1 MRALASLFL
10 FNFVMFIFGVAAA
23 MPLAAQ
29 TPDLSGTWLSDSHG
43 NEKWILEQ
51 KSGKIHV
58 QEMDGDKV
66 QANYTCSLDGTECEA
81 KEDGHS
87 EKITMYFN
95 GTKLVKICERGSG
108 TVKQRLEI
116 SADGKTLNVETVP
129 LSSSQKA
136 ETVSFRRQT
145 T

>member
-1 MRALASLFL
+1 MRKFTSFSLF
-10 FNFVMFIFGVAAA
+10 IFMGAAVF
-23 MPLAAQ
+23 PLAAQ
-29 TPDLSGTWLSDSHG
+29 TPDLSGTWISDSHG
-43 NEKWILEQ
+43 SEKWILEQ
-51 KSGKIHV
+51 KGGKIHI
-58 QEMDGDKV
+58 QELDGDKV
-66 QANYTCSLDGTECEA
+66 EANFTCSLDGQECEA

-108 TVKQRLEI
+108 TVKQRLEV

-129 LSSSQKA
+129 LSSGQKA
-136 ETVSFRRQT
+136 ETISFRRQT